1 MNAGL
6 SDGDEGRTKD
16 HQAKPTQY
24 SVYYRSALVSTKSS
38 RARSCDILDSI
49 RLNYA

>member
-6 SDGDEGRTKD
+6 SDGDEGRTKV
-16 HQAKPTQY
+16 HQAKPTQDRF
-24 SVYYRSALVSTKSS
+24 YYRKGLVSTKSS